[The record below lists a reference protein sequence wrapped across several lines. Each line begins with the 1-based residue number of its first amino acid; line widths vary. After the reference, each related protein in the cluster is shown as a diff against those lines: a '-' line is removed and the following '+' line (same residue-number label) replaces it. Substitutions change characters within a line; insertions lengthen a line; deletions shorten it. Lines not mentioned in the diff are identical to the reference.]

1 MIVIL
6 ILRFI
11 PSYWLGKEIF
21 LKSFKDKIVV
31 ITGAGSGIG
40 RACAQEF
47 KRQGARLHL
56 LDRDKRVLDVAN
68 DLRFGV
74 EAHVVDVTD
83 AQMFFVTAEKILAK
97 EGHVDIIHN
106 NAGVCL
112 SKAVEDLTMDDWR
125 WIIDVNLWGV
135 IHGIQA
141 FVPPMIRRRQGHV
154 INTASLAGLIP
165 FPMVVPYCATKYAV
179 VGLSEALAAELAPMG
194 IGVTVECPGMVSTEL
209 FRSARV
215 GWPDSMRGRFERIM
229 DTRGTDPKKV
239 ARNILR
245 AVRRRDV
252 VHITAGPAYPLYLFK
267 RVSWSLYGKMAGWV
281 SGFKKS
287 PHSAPVVVEEVGVE
301 GTIVPLTPER
311 KPTLRADSKITL
323 EFSGSKDVSKE
334 VEIKLGL
341 CSGRDWRRLIDLH
354 GSGSQLVL
362 QENSF
367 YDTQNGDLALTEWYF
382 RVRNEWKNPL
392 SPEEDYEDQSCID
405 DLHPVTLTLK
415 GKSIKKGAA
424 VVRPEI
430 EKVLKGIEA
439 RRFMRGLKSI
449 RSVWPKAGEFEEL
462 RDHTIDSLVLVDH
475 FFNERVMQ
483 SVVLRGD
490 EYFLA
495 VDRTIF
501 DDGHVDYEVEL
512 ELMNSKNNDEELMVV
527 ESALRA
533 YLSKLE
539 VCTVP
544 FLGGKLARAKKHRV
558 D

>member
-1 MIVIL
+1 MAWKGN
-6 ILRFI
+6 F
-11 PSYWLGKEIF
+11 F

-56 LDRDKRVLDVAN
+56 LDKDKRVLDVV
-68 DLRFGV
+68 DELGSGV

-83 AQMFFVTAEKILAK
+83 AQKFFVTAEKILAK

-179 VGLSEALAAELAPMG
+179 VGLSEALAAELAPLG

-239 ARNILR
+239 ARNLLR
-245 AVRRRDV
+245 AVRRRDI

-287 PHSAPVVVEEVGVE
+287 PESAPMVVQDVGMDRR
-301 GTIVPLTPER
+301 TNPEIIFESA
-311 KPTLRADSKITL
+311 LSKNQNCTQTVSKA
-323 EFSGSKDVSKE
+323 FSASDDQPKE

-341 CSGRDWRRLIDLH
+341 CSGRDWRRLIDSH
-354 GSGSQLVL
+354 GDGSQLVL

-367 YDTQNGDLALTEWYF
+367 YDTQNRDLASSGWYF
-382 RVRNEWKNPL
+382 RIRNEWQNPL
-392 SPEEDYEDQSCID
+392 STVDDYEDQDSIQ

-415 GKSIKKGAA
+415 GRSIRKGAA

-430 EKVLKGIEA
+430 EKVLKGVEA
-439 RRFMRGLKSI
+439 RRFMRGLENI
-449 RSVWPKAGEFEEL
+449 GSVWPKAREFGDL
-462 RDHTIDSLVLVDH
+462 GDNTIDGLVLVDH
-475 FFNERVMQ
+475 FFNERVLQ
-483 SVVLRGD
+483 SIVLCGD
-490 EYFLA
+490 EYSLA

-512 ELMNSKNNDEELMVV
+512 ELMHSKNHDEDVTAV
-527 ESALRA
+527 ESALRD

-558 D
+558 N